1 MKIRLIAALIL
12 ITAAAAFGQLRPASL
27 KHVVVCKE
35 PGRFGGWPANNGA
48 ALIWGNEIVFGFALG
63 WYKPSEKSHSIDG
76 SKKSEHLQARSMD
89 GGETWTIEKRNY
101 IRQDRK
107 AVPSPGRINYAHPD
121 FAMRVGGN
129 RFSISYDRARTWD
142 GPFTFTPMGLNLSSR
157 TDYMVVGQN
166 ECLLFLSATLPEVN
180 GSNHQDR
187 SFIARTKDGGKT
199 FQFLSWLTGEPVKVR
214 SVMPSTVRTSPTRL
228 VTITRRKVRN
238 LETRKYSN
246 WLEASVSQDNGESW
260 KYLCKVADTD
270 RGEENGNPPALVR
283 LRDGRLVV
291 AYGYRSTPL
300 GMRAKISKDG
310 GVTWGAEIV
319 LRDDAGRWD
328 LGYPRMV
335 QRPDGKLVTIY
346 YYNTTHEP
354 EPYIVATIDAHQ
366 KARLEIP
373 LARRA

>member
-1 MKIRLIAALIL
+1 M
-12 ITAAAAFGQLRPASL
+12 
-27 KHVVVCKE
+27 KHVIVCKE
-35 PGRFGGWPANNGA
+35 PGRFAGWPANNGV
-48 ALIWGNEIVFGFALG
+48 ALIWGDEIVFGFVLG
-63 WYKPSEKSHSIDG
+63 WYKPSDKSHSIDG
-76 SKKSEHLQARSMD
+76 SKRSEHLQGRSTD
-89 GGETWTIEKRNY
+89 GGETWTIEKCNY
-101 IRQDRK
+101 IRQDRR
-107 AVPSPGRINYAHPD
+107 AVPSPGGINYAHPD

-129 RFSISYDRARTWD
+129 RFFISYDRARSWD
-142 GPFTFTPMGLNLSSR
+142 GPFTFTPMGLKLSSR
-157 TDYMVVGQN
+157 TDYMVVGEK

-187 SFIARTKDGGKT
+187 AFMARTKDGGKT
-199 FQFLSWLTGEPVKVR
+199 FQLVSWLTGDPVKIR
-214 SVMPSTVRTSPTRL
+214 SVMPSTVRTSPARL

-283 LRDGRLVV
+283 LRDGRLAV

-310 GVTWGAEIV
+310 GVTWGDEIV
-319 LRDDAGRWD
+319 LRDDGGRWD

-335 QRPDGKLVTIY
+335 QRADGKLVTIY
-346 YYNTTHEP
+346 YYNTPQEP
-354 EPYIVATIDAHQ
+354 EPYIAATIWDPNSIAG
-366 KARLEIP
+366 
-373 LARRA
+373 